1 MLDTYTPTSQSISAD
16 TPINFDIVRHNTCNF
31 IQHVAGTPTITLR
44 APGYY
49 FVSFNGVASATDTAT
64 DPIVVQLTNNGANV
78 PGGITSAL
86 SSAANTPTALSFT
99 TVVKVLPSCCAVD
112 NTTSLQ
118 IVNSGIEALFTNV
131 ELVIRR
137 ACQ

>member
-1 MLDTYTPTSQSISAD
+1 MLDTYTPTSQTLSAE
-16 TPINFDIVRHNTCNF
+16 TPINFDIVRHNTNCQ
-31 IQHVAGTPTITLR
+31 ISHSAGTPTVTLR

-64 DPIVVQLTNNGANV
+64 DPIVVQLTNNGVNV
-78 PGGITSAL
+78 PGGTTSSL
-86 SSAANTPTALSFT
+86 SAAANSPISLSFT
-99 TVVKVLPSCCAVD
+99 TIVRVLPSCCAVD

-118 IVNSGIEALFTNV
+118 VVNTGIEALFTNA

-137 ACQ
+137 ACS